1 MYAMTGLY
9 SENIDDNSS
18 IDVAAESEPSENGNH
33 LRDMSASYTIETKC
47 HSRQPSTGIIDHHN
61 RATNECDDL
70 DISADCGILGCRPK
84 SVQKFARIKVR
95 RHNGLAAK

>member
-18 IDVAAESEPSENGNH
+18 IDVAAESEPSENGHH
-33 LRDMSASYTIETKC
+33 LRDMSASYTIETKG
-47 HSRQPSTGIIDHHN
+47 HSRQPSTGIIDHHK
-61 RATNECDDL
+61 AAECDDL

-84 SVQKFARIKVR
+84 SMQKFARIKVSR
-95 RHNGLAAK
+95 T